1 MSKEVENP
9 GSALGQMTE
18 LAREFLGLFHRETL
32 AMDMPCRIDQLANTF
47 DIIVRNTD
55 R

>member
-1 MSKEVENP
+1 MSKEMENP

-18 LAREFLGLFHRETL
+18 LAGEFLGLFYRETL
-32 AMDMPCRIDQLANTF
+32 AMDMPCFINQLANTLN
-47 DIIVRNTD
+47 IIVRNTD